1 MRQPDSST
9 EDVEVRFATVADLHF
24 GRQPSD
30 ALQSLFTDI
39 AASADVLLLCGDL
52 TDHGQPDEARGLA
65 REVVQSLKLPVIAVL
80 GNHDHESQ
88 HVAEVTAILR
98 DAGIPVLDGD
108 ACEVRGVGVA
118 GVKGFCGGFGPR
130 ALGAWGEAMIKQF
143 VQEAIGEA
151 LKLETALA
159 RVTSPTRIAM
169 LHYSP
174 VASTVEGEPLEIYP
188 FLGSSR
194 LEEPLGRYPV
204 AAVFHGHAHHGQPEG
219 RTSHDVPVYNVSLPL
234 LRRMQPDRPFRI
246 WSVKPGRP
254 GEQSLPEKTPIL
266 KIL

>member
-1 MRQPDSST
+1 MRQLESSG
-9 EDVEVRFATVADLHF
+9 DDVRFAAVADLHF
-24 GRQPSD
+24 GRQPPD
-30 ALQSLFTDI
+30 ALQPLFTDI
-39 AASADVLLLCGDL
+39 VASADVLLLCGDL

-65 REVVQSLKLPVIAVL
+65 REIVQHLKLPVVAVL

-88 HVAEVTAILR
+88 QAAEVTAILR
-98 DAGIPVLDGD
+98 DAGVSVLDGD

-130 ALGAWGEAMIKQF
+130 ALASWGEAMIKQF

-159 RVTSPTRIAM
+159 RVTSPTRIAL

-204 AAVFHGHAHHGQPEG
+204 AAVFHGHAHHGKPEG

-234 LRRMQPDRPFRI
+234 LRRVQADRPFRI
-246 WSVKPGRP
+246 WTVKPDSPR
-254 GEQSLPEKTPIL
+254 ELSHPENTPIL